1 MYPVRSKFS
10 DQKFQE
16 KAALKKK
23 SSFIF
28 NSRGISQTD
37 RPKNKI
43 RSFAGRN
50 TRKLVFQ
57 RMLLSGFLT
66 TIGALIWI
74 FFYSDIFKIKIIDV
88 SQNINITAEDVR
100 GMLEE
105 QMLEYKHYVLPQSN
119 LFIFD
124 IDEFKKKAFE
134 KYQLYGIDVQKN
146 IFNQRVIIKLT
157 EKDYNYIW
165 RESDNYYYINSLGEI
180 ILTKNVADNSLITIN
195 NTTSS
200 LRENKLIKIDQKYLN
215 YIKELDA
222 VLRKNNHNLGDRQ
235 FIYDGAISGLKIQL
249 INGPQLF
256 FNIDRSIDEQLNK
269 LDNLRRVEFRD
280 GTKLNKLTYIDLRFG
295 DRIFYR

>member
-10 DQKFQE
+10 DQKFRE
-16 KAALKKK
+16 KTTFRNK
-23 SSFIF
+23 SAFIF
-28 NSRGISQTD
+28 KNRGTSQSD

-50 TRKLVFQ
+50 TSKLIAQKILFISFFVA
-57 RMLLSGFLT
+57 L
-66 TIGALIWI
+66 GALIWI

-88 SQNINITAEDVR
+88 SQNINISTEDVR
-100 GMLEE
+100 GIVED
-105 QMLEYKHYVLPQSN
+105 QMQDYKYLVLPQAN
-119 LFIFD
+119 LFVFD
-124 IDEFKKKAFE
+124 TAEFKEKAFE
-134 KYQLYGIDVQKN
+134 KYQLYSIDIKKN
-146 IFNQRVIIKLT
+146 IFSQRVVIKLA

-165 RESDNYYYINSLGEI
+165 REGNDFYYINNLGEI
-180 ILTKNVADNSLITIN
+180 ILTKTTGDNNLITID

-200 LRENKLIKIDQKYLN
+200 LRENKLIKIDQKYLS

-280 GTKLNKLTYIDLRFG
+280 GTKLNNLNYIDLRFG
-295 DRIFYR
+295 DKIFYR

>member
-16 KAALKKK
+16 RAVSRNK
-23 SSFIF
+23 SSFVF
-28 NSRGISQTD
+28 NSRGTSRSE

-50 TRKLVFQ
+50 TSKLIAQ
-57 RMLLSGFLT
+57 RILFISFL
-66 TIGALIWI
+66 IALGALVWI

-100 GMLEE
+100 GTVEE
-105 QMLEYKHYVLPQSN
+105 QMQEYRHLILPQAN
-119 LFIFD
+119 LFIFNV
-124 IDEFKKKAFE
+124 DEFKKKAFE
-134 KYQLYGIDVQKN
+134 KYQLYGIDIQKN
-146 IFNQRVIIKLT
+146 IFSQRVIIKLT

-165 RESDNYYYINSLGEI
+165 REGNDFYYINSLGEI
-180 ILTKNVADNSLITIN
+180 ILTKTTGDNNLITID

-200 LRENKLIKIDQKYLN
+200 LRENKLIKINQKYLS
-215 YIKELDA
+215 YIKELDT

-280 GTKLNKLTYIDLRFG
+280 GTKLNNLNYIDLRFG
-295 DRIFYR
+295 DKIFYR